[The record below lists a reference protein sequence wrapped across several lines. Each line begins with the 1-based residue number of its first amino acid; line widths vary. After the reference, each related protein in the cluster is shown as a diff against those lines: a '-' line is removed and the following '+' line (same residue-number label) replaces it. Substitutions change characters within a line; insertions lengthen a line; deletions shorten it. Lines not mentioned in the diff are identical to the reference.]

1 MRIRE
6 FLTTWGF
13 DVDFNTLQKMDAKI
27 GQIRNEA
34 KGLGQ
39 NISEVSA
46 GIRNIGAG
54 LTAFITLPVS
64 LLGGALI
71 KSASDAEETFS
82 KFDTVFKDVSTSA
95 ENTANN
101 LSKNFGLSSLAA
113 KQLLSDT
120 GDLLSGFG
128 FTGKMALDVS
138 KKVNELAVDLASF
151 TNFSGGA
158 EGASQ
163 ALTKALLG
171 ERDSVKALG
180 IAILE
185 EDVKARV
192 AQLKAM
198 GQLHGM
204 TERQAKAY
212 ATLSI
217 AQEQSKNAIGDY
229 ARTQASFAN
238 RMRVV
243 RARIEDVAIG
253 FGKILL
259 PIATKIANKA
269 VVLIEKFNGLSE
281 QTKTLILILGGIVAV
296 IGPALLIMGL
306 MGQATIALVQ
316 GFKIFTGVLSIARA
330 ALFGFNLS
338 ALILPITIALIIAA
352 IALLAQDLIAFV
364 NDQPS
369 LIGKIINSWE
379 PLSEGS
385 LFTQIGD
392 WITWLGSVFSWFGDL
407 ASKIFNELIDF
418 VTNFTKNISKLGEP
432 ITKTFDL
439 ISKAYESSGLKSI
452 VDSLGS
458 FISGAGG
465 KLFSLFESATGETS
479 RPRKERSFWDTI
491 TGSNYGS
498 VTVPANELGNSRSTV
513 NYVKT
518 NVNLTVPPGTSAEQ
532 SEFLQEQMERVANET
547 LNSRLTQTL
556 NQIPEHD

>member
-39 NISEVSA
+39 NINEVSA

-128 FTGKMALDVS
+128 FTGEMALDVS

-171 ERDSVKALG
+171 ERESVKSLG

-192 AQLKAM
+192 AQLRAM
-198 GQLHGM
+198 GQLEGM

-243 RARIEDVAIG
+243 RARIEDVAVG

-259 PIATKIANKA
+259 PIATKVANKA

-296 IGPALLIMGL
+296 IGPALLIIGL
-306 MGQATIALVQ
+306 MGQATIGLIQGYKMLATTLGIAKTAL
-316 GFKIFTGVLSIARA
+316 LS
-330 ALFGFNLS
+330 FNLS
-338 ALILPITIALIIAA
+338 ALALPLIIAAIIAA
-352 IALLAQDLIAFV
+352 IALVGQDLIAFA

-369 LIGKIINSWE
+369 LIGKILNAWE
-379 PLSEGS
+379 PFSEGS
-385 LFTQIGD
+385 IFRQIGD
-392 WITWLGSVFSWFGDL
+392 FIDNLINGFKKFGDTV
-407 ASKIFNELIDF
+407 SG
-418 VTNFTKNISKLGEP
+418 V
-432 ITKTFDL
+432 FDMV
-439 ISKAYESSGLKSI
+439 SKAYENSGLKNI
-452 VDSLGS
+452 VDSVSSFFGS
-458 FISGAGG
+458 VAG
-465 KLFSLFESATGETS
+465 KAVSLFESATGEAA
-479 RPRKERSFWDTI
+479 RPRQERSFWDTI
-491 TGSNYGS
+491 TGSNYGA

-513 NYVKT
+513 NNVST

-532 SEFLQEQMERVANET
+532 AEFLQEQMERVANET